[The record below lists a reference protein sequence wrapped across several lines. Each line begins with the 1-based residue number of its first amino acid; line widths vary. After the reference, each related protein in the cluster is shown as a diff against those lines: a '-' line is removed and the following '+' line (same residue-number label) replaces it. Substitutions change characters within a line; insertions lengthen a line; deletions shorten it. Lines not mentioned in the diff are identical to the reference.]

1 MNDKMTSTKFFV
13 IIKSCKILQKN
24 VYYNYILNLA
34 VSFIVF
40 SQSIFIRSLFDSYY
54 YIYVILK
61 EAASENLV
69 IYSRTHTIEI

>member
-1 MNDKMTSTKFFV
+1 MTSTKFFV
-13 IIKSCKILQKN
+13 IIKSCIILHKN
-24 VYYNYILNLA
+24 VCYNYILNLA
-34 VSFIVF
+34 LIVF

-69 IYSRTHTIEI
+69 TYSRTHTIEI